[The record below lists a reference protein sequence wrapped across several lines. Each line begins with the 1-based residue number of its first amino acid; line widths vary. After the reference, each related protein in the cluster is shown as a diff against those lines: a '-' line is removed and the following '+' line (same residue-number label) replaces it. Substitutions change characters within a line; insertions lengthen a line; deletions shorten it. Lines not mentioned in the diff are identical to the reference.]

1 MSKHAAL
8 SSNLVARKGE
18 AAPPADMPTRS
29 AAIEPHVVVEPSVKA
44 KSVPINFKM
53 TDDFVQRFK
62 ARAVADRLKLNELLE
77 EAFAAYEREKG
88 RR

>member
-1 MSKHAAL
+1 MSKHAVL
-8 SSNLVARKGE
+8 SSSLVAKTGE
-18 AAPPADMPTRS
+18 AAPPAAMPPRS
-29 AAIEPHVVVEPSVKA
+29 AAIAPHVAIAVKP

-88 RR
+88 RV